1 MARTPRSREQR
12 VTETPANAPA
22 APPAD
27 ADAPSSGSNRMAELR
42 VSAHIMTLE
51 RGLFCVFP
59 APGSPSPDP
68 ASGLPGVRITR
79 TPSRDQADDGVS
91 ISTFRPDGWLESTAA
106 LVNVTAPSA
115 QILVSI
121 YQSAQATAAS
131 APRLQVLR
139 LSGEDAEAP
148 ATAPPQALAP
158 VAAPPP
164 VAPEPTEAP
173 EIFAHI
179 QRTGDVGG
187 ALGQPMGTP
196 GSQMWIEGFGLA
208 PRGPVQPADIEYQGV
223 LGRGWL
229 SPWVEGGKFCG
240 SRGMA
245 LPLLGMKI
253 RLKGEAAEKFDC
265 TYSATFV
272 DGSKAGP
279 TPMGE
284 ACESESLAALESF
297 RIDITPRVAAT
308 RARPRPA
315 ARATRR

>member
-1 MARTPRSREQR
+1 M
-12 VTETPANAPA
+12 TEAPA
-22 APPAD
+22 KTPEAPPAD
-27 ADAPSSGSNRMAELR
+27 AGGAPPGANRMAELR

-59 APGSPSPDP
+59 APGSPPPDP
-68 ASGLPGVRITR
+68 ATGLPGVRITR
-79 TPSRDQADDGVS
+79 TPSRDQSSDDVS

-106 LVNVTAPSA
+106 LVNVTAPAA

-121 YQSAQATAAS
+121 YQSASATPAS

-139 LSGEDAEAP
+139 LTGEEQDGQAAAQPQPAQAP
-148 ATAPPQALAP
+148 AT
-158 VAAPPP
+158 PPP
-164 VAPEPTEAP
+164 APEPVETP
-173 EIFAHI
+173 EVFAHI

-187 ALGQPMGTP
+187 EIGQQIGTP

-208 PRGPVQPADIEYQGV
+208 PRGPIQPSDIEYQGV

-253 RLKGEAAEKFDC
+253 RLKGEAAENFDC
-265 TYSATFV
+265 TYSATFI

-284 ACESESLAALESF
+284 SCEAESLAALESF
-297 RIDITPRVAAT
+297 RIEITPRAAVT
-308 RARPRPA
+308 RARPRS
-315 ARATRR
+315 ATRGGRR